1 LEPDVTFLI
10 DSLGP
15 DPMPELSRWLAEAEA
30 AGCPEPSAVTL
41 ATATPDGQPS
51 ARMMLCKEVTPIGVR
66 LYTNYTSRK
75 AAEMDAN
82 PRAALV
88 FHWPTLGRQI
98 RLEGRLARTSRAV
111 SEEYFASRPRGSQLG
126 AWASAQSQPLSG
138 YAELAEALSRIEARF
153 SAVVP
158 VPCPPHWGGYELTV
172 IRAEFWL
179 GQLSRLHDRVAF
191 ELSKGTWKKT
201 QLAP

>member
-1 LEPDVTFLI
+1 MTSLI
-10 DSLGP
+10 DSLGT

-51 ARMMLCKEVTPIGVR
+51 ARIMLCKEVTPTGVR
-66 LYTNYTSRK
+66 IYTNYKSRK
-75 AAEMDAN
+75 AAEIDAN

-88 FHWPTLGRQI
+88 FHWPTLARQI
-98 RLEGRLARTSRAV
+98 RLEGRLARTLRAT

-126 AWASAQSQPLSG
+126 AWASAQSQPLSS
-138 YAELAEALSRIEARF
+138 YAELAEALAEVEARYP
-153 SAVVP
+153 AGVA

-179 GQLSRLHDRVAF
+179 GQPSRLHDRVQF
-191 ELSKGTWKKT
+191 ELSEKTWRKT